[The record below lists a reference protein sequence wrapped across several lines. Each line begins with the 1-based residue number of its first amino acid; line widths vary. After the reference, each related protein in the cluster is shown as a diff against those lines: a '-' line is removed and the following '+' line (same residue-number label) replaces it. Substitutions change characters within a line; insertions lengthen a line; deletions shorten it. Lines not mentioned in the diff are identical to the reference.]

1 MIKSRGADGETVVTF
16 TLDPRVGAQVAVVY
30 GDWNDWAPDIHV
42 MERDDSGGFSLTVAL
57 ESGRRYRFR
66 YLLDRERWENDWAAD
81 AYEPNAFG
89 EEDSIVDLT
98 AGANGVYEVASA
110 PPTSAPPTTAAAG
123 KGAPRKA
130 APKNAAVTKTAA
142 KTTTAKTTAAK
153 TTTARTSTAKTTG
166 GRTSAAKA
174 VAAPAPPVRTPA
186 PEAPAA
192 MAPAALG
199 PPAEAL
205 GGVAPEQGPAV
216 TGAAGGKPPTKKAR
230 KASEKAARKAAEKA
244 SD

>member
-1 MIKSRGADGETVVTF
+1 MIKSRGADGGTVVTF

-42 MERDDSGGFSLTVAL
+42 MERDDAGGFSLTVAL

-66 YLLDRERWENDWAAD
+66 YLLDGERWENDWAAD

-98 AGANGVYEVASA
+98 VGASGVYEV
-110 PPTSAPPTTAAAG
+110 PTAPPTTPAATKRAT
-123 KGAPRKA
+123 RKA
-130 APKNAAVTKTAA
+130 APKNATTTKTAA
-142 KTTTAKTTAAK
+142 KTMAAK
-153 TTTARTSTAKTTG
+153 TTGA
-166 GRTSAAKA
+166 RTSAARTMATQAPA
-174 VAAPAPPVRTPA
+174 VAPQAPAVGTPA
-186 PEAPAA
+186 PEPPAVRAPAA
-192 MAPAALG
+192 MGSPTEG
-199 PPAEAL
+199 P
-205 GGVAPEQGPAV
+205 GGVAPGQGPAV
-216 TGAAGGKPPTKKAR
+216 TGATGGKPPTKKAR